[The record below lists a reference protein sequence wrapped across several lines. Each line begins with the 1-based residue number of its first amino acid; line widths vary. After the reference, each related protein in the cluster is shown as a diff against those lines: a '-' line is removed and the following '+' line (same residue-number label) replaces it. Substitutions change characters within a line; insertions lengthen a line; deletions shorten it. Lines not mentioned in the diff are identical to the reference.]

1 MTVKVGRDKTRK
13 SISSAKQGRGQKVS
27 SIIQSDI
34 PGSSV
39 DKDICTVNVRDK
51 VGVEK
56 YLRKNCYHRIECFAG
71 NSLAAFMWRRPLNSA
86 ALVALTYRGPMRVSN
101 GTSTQVVAWTTDKW
115 RAKIIQRD
123 IYNVRNP

>member
-56 YLRKNCYHRIECFAG
+56 YLRKSYYYH
-71 NSLAAFMWRRPLNSA
+71 L
-86 ALVALTYRGPMRVSN
+86 
-101 GTSTQVVAWTTDKW
+101 
-115 RAKIIQRD
+115 
-123 IYNVRNP
+123 